1 MGMDEIFTIPTAF
14 ATKFTGVTYNCN
26 CDIEEAQNSID
37 KMSEK
42 LNSLA
47 MSSKV
52 AEAAYVAISK
62 LVASSTPSIYMH
74 ESSEAVFGGKVSEE
88 GYLYQTS
95 LDFNTIGKE
104 PEEEEWPLPF

>member
-1 MGMDEIFTIPTAF
+1 MGVDEIFTIPTSTLT
-14 ATKFTGVTYNCN
+14 TKPIKITYN

-37 KMSEK
+37 KISKK
-42 LNSLA
+42 LDSLTI
-47 MSSKV
+47 SSTE
-52 AEAAYVAISK
+52 AAEAIEAAYAAMRK
-62 LVASSTPSIYMH
+62 LVVSSTPSIF
-74 ESSEAVFGGKVSEE
+74 ATGKFYEE